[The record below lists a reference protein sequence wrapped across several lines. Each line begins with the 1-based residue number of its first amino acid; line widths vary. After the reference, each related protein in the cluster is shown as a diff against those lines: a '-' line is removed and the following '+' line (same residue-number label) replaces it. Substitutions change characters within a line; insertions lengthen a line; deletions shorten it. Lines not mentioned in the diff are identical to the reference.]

1 MDDLVKNILDDKG
14 WVFEEPLFWGKD
26 EFNQFLIQAE
36 ELGASDIILKVGDPV
51 LIRLDGRWL
60 RVTDRIVND
69 TEVAAISDIITRS
82 DSSSSAII
90 GGKDLD
96 FSYEVRTGQG
106 RSKKRFRCNG
116 TALRYTKGEGISLT
130 LRTIPETPPSI
141 EDLKVEQGLLLHAF
155 PDKGLVLL
163 TGVMGSGKSTLLASL
178 LRFIIENKYKNIIT
192 FESPIEFDLHSIKNK
207 KSVVQQT
214 ELPNQLS
221 GGFEGAARNAARRAA
236 DVILI
241 GESRDPETLKSMIEA
256 SEIGVCAYSTVHTR
270 SVAETPSRIINVFKY
285 EEQNQVASSL
295 IASLSLIVQQR
306 LVPRADGKSGRIAL
320 KEYLGFTPRMKRK
333 LYQTR
338 NEDMIPVIQD
348 MVDSEGYPLLR
359 DAEAKFKQGLI
370 FEDDYLSIKKEL
382 EFI

>member
-1 MDDLVKNILDDKG
+1 MDDLAKSILDSKG
-14 WVFEEPLFWGKD
+14 WVYEEPIFWGKD

-51 LIRLDGRWL
+51 LIRLDGKWL
-60 RVTDRIVND
+60 RVTERIVSD
-69 TEVAAISDIITRS
+69 AEVASISDVITRS

-90 GGKDLD
+90 GGSDLD
-96 FSYEVRTGQG
+96 FAYEVRTGKG

-130 LRTIPETPPSI
+130 LRAIPETPPSI
-141 EDLKVEQGLLLHAF
+141 EDLKVEQDLLKHAF
-155 PDKGLVLL
+155 PEKGLVLV

-178 LRFIIENKYKNIIT
+178 LRFVIENKYKNIIT

-214 ELPNQLS
+214 ELPNHLS
-221 GGFEGAARNAARRAA
+221 GGFEVAARNAARRAA

-285 EEQNQVASSL
+285 EEQNQIASSL

-306 LVPRADGKSGRIAL
+306 LVPRADGNGGRIAL
-320 KEYLGFTPRMKRK
+320 KEYLGFTQNMKRK

-359 DAEAKFKQGLI
+359 DAEEKFKQGLI
-370 FEDDYLSIKKEL
+370 FEEDYLSIKKEL
-382 EFI
+382 EFL